1 MGTWIVLA
9 IIILVVLWLVFTY
22 NGLIAA
28 RNRTQEAWSEI
39 DVELKRRHDLIPNL
53 VNTVAGYMGHE
64 RGTLEAV
71 TNARANAVAA
81 GATGDPAK
89 IGQAENMLSQSL
101 RSLFAVSENYP
112 ELKAI
117 SAFTNLQ
124 ENLTATEDKLEFSRR
139 FYNGNVRDYNIKLQ
153 TLPTSLIAGVL
164 GFKPFGFFQAD
175 EGDRAV
181 PQVNFGNMPAPGS
194 LPPPP
199 AAGPGGPPA
208 PGSAGPPPPSWPLRG
223 LRHGADELG
232 LRRRVTAGKIPVLV
246 EDADDPIDFC
256 GDAYL
261 EHVVVIAV
269 AVAAPV
275 HAADSRLFVGDEQL
289 DVIDLMPRVVD
300 RVEPFRDA

>member
-1 MGTWIVLA
+1 MVWVVLVVVL
-9 IIILVVLWLVFTY
+9 IVVLWLVFTY
-22 NGLIAA
+22 NGLISA

-53 VNTVAGYMGHE
+53 VNTVSGYMGHE

-89 IGQAENMLSQSL
+89 IGQAENVLSQSL

-112 ELKAI
+112 DLKAI

-124 ENLTATEDKLEFSRR
+124 ENLTATEDKIEFSRR

-153 TLPTSLIAGVL
+153 TLPTSLIAGML

-175 EGDRAV
+175 DTDRTV

-194 LPPPP
+194 LPPS
-199 AAGPGGPPA
+199 AGASGPPG
-208 PGSAGPPPPSWPLRG
+208 PGSAGPPPQG
-223 LRHGADELG
+223 
-232 LRRRVTAGKIPVLV
+232 
-246 EDADDPIDFC
+246 
-256 GDAYL
+256 
-261 EHVVVIAV
+261 
-269 AVAAPV
+269 
-275 HAADSRLFVGDEQL
+275 
-289 DVIDLMPRVVD
+289 
-300 RVEPFRDA
+300 

>member
-1 MGTWIVLA
+1 MGWIVVA
-9 IIILVVLWLVFTY
+9 IVILILLWLVFTY
-22 NGLIAA
+22 NGLVSA

-53 VNTVAGYMGHE
+53 VNTVQGYMGHE

-89 IGQAENMLSQSL
+89 IGQAENVLSQSL

-139 FYNGNVRDYNIKLQ
+139 FYNGNVRDYNTKLQ
-153 TLPTSLIAGVL
+153 TLPTSLIAGAL

-181 PQVNFGNMPAPGS
+181 PQVSFTNVPPAASPCS
-194 LPPPP
+194 LPP
-199 AAGPGGPPA
+199 ATGPGGPPA
-208 PGSAGPPPPSWPLRG
+208 PGSTGPPPQS
-223 LRHGADELG
+223 
-232 LRRRVTAGKIPVLV
+232 
-246 EDADDPIDFC
+246 
-256 GDAYL
+256 
-261 EHVVVIAV
+261 
-269 AVAAPV
+269 
-275 HAADSRLFVGDEQL
+275 
-289 DVIDLMPRVVD
+289 
-300 RVEPFRDA
+300 

>member
-1 MGTWIVLA
+1 MGWVILGVVIVL
-9 IIILVVLWLVFTY
+9 ILAWLVFTY
-22 NGLIAA
+22 NGLVTA

-53 VNTVAGYMGHE
+53 VNTVQGYMGHE
-64 RGTLEAV
+64 RGTLVAV

-81 GATGDPAK
+81 GATGDPTK
-89 IGQAENMLSQSL
+89 IGQAENVLSQSL

-139 FYNGNVRDYNIKLQ
+139 FYNGNVRDYNTKLQ
-153 TLPTSLIAGVL
+153 TLPTSLIAGAL

-181 PQVNFGNMPAPGS
+181 PQVSFNNAPPAASPGS
-194 LPPPP
+194 LPP

-208 PGSAGPPPPSWPLRG
+208 PGSAGPPPQS
-223 LRHGADELG
+223 
-232 LRRRVTAGKIPVLV
+232 
-246 EDADDPIDFC
+246 
-256 GDAYL
+256 
-261 EHVVVIAV
+261 
-269 AVAAPV
+269 
-275 HAADSRLFVGDEQL
+275 
-289 DVIDLMPRVVD
+289 
-300 RVEPFRDA
+300 

>member
-1 MGTWIVLA
+1 MGW
-9 IIILVVLWLVFTY
+9 IILIVVVALLAAWFVFTY

-53 VNTVAGYMGHE
+53 VNTVQGYMGHE

-71 TNARANAVAA
+71 TQARANAVAA
-81 GATGDPAK
+81 GATGDPQK
-89 IGQAENMLSQSL
+89 IGQAENMLTQSL

-112 ELKAI
+112 DLKAI

-153 TLPTSLIAGVL
+153 TIPTSLIAGML

-181 PQVNFGNMPAPGS
+181 PQVSFNNMPPAAAPGS
-194 LPPPP
+194 LPPG
-199 AAGPGGPPA
+199 AGPSGPPA
-208 PGSAGPPPPSWPLRG
+208 PGSAGPPPQS
-223 LRHGADELG
+223 
-232 LRRRVTAGKIPVLV
+232 
-246 EDADDPIDFC
+246 
-256 GDAYL
+256 
-261 EHVVVIAV
+261 
-269 AVAAPV
+269 
-275 HAADSRLFVGDEQL
+275 
-289 DVIDLMPRVVD
+289 
-300 RVEPFRDA
+300 

>member
-1 MGTWIVLA
+1 MGGWIIVGVVVVL
-9 IIILVVLWLVFTY
+9 IVLWLVFTY
-22 NGLIAA
+22 NGLISA

-39 DVELKRRHDLIPNL
+39 EVELKRRHDLIPNL

-71 TNARANAVAA
+71 TNARANAVSA
-81 GATGDPAK
+81 GATGDPTK

-124 ENLTATEDKLEFSRR
+124 ETLTATEDKIEFSRR

-153 TLPTSLIAGVL
+153 TLQTSLIAGAL

-181 PQVNFGNMPAPGS
+181 PQVNFGPTSASGPPS
-194 LPPPP
+194 LASSGPP
-199 AAGPGGPPA
+199 AAG
-208 PGSAGPPPPSWPLRG
+208 SSGPPPPGESGPPPS
-223 LRHGADELG
+223 A
-232 LRRRVTAGKIPVLV
+232 
-246 EDADDPIDFC
+246 
-256 GDAYL
+256 
-261 EHVVVIAV
+261 
-269 AVAAPV
+269 
-275 HAADSRLFVGDEQL
+275 
-289 DVIDLMPRVVD
+289 
-300 RVEPFRDA
+300 